1 MQRVIFL
8 STFFERDTLSLIKRV
23 LFPDG
28 CVKRFFKAIV
38 ISHKKVNTFF
48 LHFENQHF
56 LFRNVGFFLFAQT
69 ISNKT
74 YVRQFAFF
82 PGFLW
87 ENGHHMEQGKFC
99 LRNKYYTKHEK
110 GFNLDY

>member
-8 STFFERDTLSLIKRV
+8 STFFERGTLSLIKRV

-28 CVKRFFKAIV
+28 CIKRFLKAIV
-38 ISHKKVNTFF
+38 ILHKKVNTFF
-48 LHFENQHF
+48 LHIENQHF

-69 ISNKT
+69 ISNKS
-74 YVRQFAFF
+74 YVRQ
-82 PGFLW
+82 PGFSAEFLW
-87 ENGHHMEQGKFC
+87 ENRYSAEHSKFC